1 MSPCLTKLQMHNRKP
16 IKLKS
21 SNILFKYYVL
31 SYPFY
36 DFFIHENRFIKT
48 NEKIKFFVSVQY
60 KVNCDNDYMTVD
72 VKKTDDIKSIYL
84 NQMKFYPGN
93 I

>member
-1 MSPCLTKLQMHNRKP
+1 MK
-16 IKLKS
+16 
-21 SNILFKYYVL
+21 
-31 SYPFY
+31 
-36 DFFIHENRFIKT
+36 
-48 NEKIKFFVSVQY
+48 KIKFFVSVQY

-93 I
+93 ILLLLIYYYKLDGFRYHIVLMQCTIFNKTKRKC